1 MTAQRSIFAPWRTL
15 RIKPREEDDFD
26 ALSII
31 NAFGDR
37 HHNIAGVKAYDITL
51 LHEETA
57 KRFAAIGLDIGSNHY
72 ELRLMS
78 ATTTH
83 MSVFAPVEFPK
94 EALFTKLSE
103 YGDFDRRKTR
113 HLTFKDAGFPH
124 IMTGVRVIQFTKM
137 RKHIPGNMTIQT
149 VSIGF
154 KYTGQ
159 PPQCFKCS
167 SLEHMIKDCPL
178 KWAKTPRTDNN
189 ENNTENNNEN
199 NEDNTATTNE
209 ISTET
214 TPATSP
220 DTQTETPKTKEKT
233 PDDQPHGGYKRPPP
247 STDLEESESDFPAEE
262 KEKKRKYETE
272 TRRTSGHY
280 PPLQQIKQKNQNAQI
295 HCQTNIRNRSRNF

>member
-1 MTAQRSIFAPWRTL
+1 MTAQRSIFAPRRTL
-15 RIKPREEDDFD
+15 RIEPREEDDFD

-37 HHNIAGVKAYDITL
+37 HHDIAGVKARFGGKAYDITL

-57 KRFAAIGLDIGSNHY
+57 KHFAAIGLDIGSNHY

-83 MSVFAPVEFPK
+83 VSVFAPVEFPE

-178 KWAKTPRTDNN
+178 KRAKTPRTDNN
-189 ENNTENNNEN
+189 ENNTENNNE
-199 NEDNTATTNE
+199 NTATTNE

-220 DTQTETPKTKEKT
+220 DTQTETPKTKEMT
-233 PDDQPHGGYKRPPP
+233 PDDQPRGGYKRPPP
-247 STDLEESESDFPAEE
+247 STDSEESESDFPAEK
-262 KEKKRKYETE
+262 KEKKK
-272 TRRTSGHY
+272 
-280 PPLQQIKQKNQNAQI
+280 K
-295 HCQTNIRNRSRNF
+295 